1 MQFLMP
7 DLMSSESADAD
18 ASFSVGGG
26 IATAPIASQQA
37 PEPVLPEEGAPLSI
51 DPGDAA
57 DLSRRLAE
65 MEYFHVHMNG
75 AIESLV
81 DTILHVRNHDLA
93 NLQTKVQELE
103 QQLQMERTNRDLA
116 EVSRMHPKERTV
128 VFVGGTYFG
137 DNIKYAWLEARA
149 QAKAGGYQCWF
160 LPFNAEQE
168 KLVRATGAD
177 CFPHLA
183 AEWSADHLHTALSAA
198 VAVISDHLLGANPYA
213 AALLAGARQVQMW
226 HGVSIK
232 EIGFRNLASL
242 KNMSPQFARVLKTCG
257 RFSSFVGTAGHN
269 EAEWRRW
276 FAFDRYAPIGYA
288 RNDVLHRTPA
298 GNDFLNVDMDAF
310 NRARDALARGR
321 KVYLYAPT
329 FRDANPARWIL
340 QVGLDRIARAVADAG
355 DCLIVNLHPV
365 EQPQVPEL
373 AKSLPGVVFV
383 KPRTDVYPL
392 LTQTSALITDYSSI
406 MFDYLHLDRPVLL
419 FRPDHESYTTQS
431 RKLFDAKL
439 QTPPG
444 PVAAHAQAL
453 VDLLKKNIDTP
464 AHAKARQALA
474 TRLYDQRDGTAATRL
489 VRLVGEEL
497 ELAGTAR

>member
-7 DLMSSESADAD
+7 DLMRSDSDDLPFA
-18 ASFSVGGG
+18 VGGG
-26 IATAPIASQQA
+26 IAPIQPQLA
-37 PEPVLPEEGAPLSI
+37 PEPVFDEPPAAGPDQAAP
-51 DPGDAA
+51 PA
-57 DLSRRLAE
+57 DMLQRMAQIE
-65 MEYFHVHMNG
+65 AFHIHVNG

-93 NLQTKVQELE
+93 ALQTQVQELE
-103 QQLQMERTNRDLA
+103 QQLQLERTNRDLA

-137 DNIKYAWLEARA
+137 DNVKYAWLEAQA
-149 QAKAGGYQCWF
+149 QARAAQDDGFQCWF

-168 KLVRATGAD
+168 KLVRAMGAN
-177 CFPHLA
+177 CLPHQHA
-183 AEWSADHLHTALSAA
+183 DWSADHLHTALSAA
-198 VAVISDHLLGANPYA
+198 VAVVSDHLLGANPYA

-232 EIGFRNLASL
+232 EIGFRNLGPL

-276 FAFDRYAPIGYA
+276 FAFDSYAPIGYA

-298 GNDFLNVDMDAF
+298 GNDLLNVDMDAYG
-310 NRARDALARGR
+310 RAQDFLQRGR

-340 QVGLDRIARAVADAG
+340 QAGLDRIAKAVADAG
-355 DCLIVNLHPV
+355 DCLIVNMHPV
-365 EQPQVPEL
+365 EQPSVPEI

-419 FRPDHESYTTQS
+419 FRPDHESYTTRS

-439 QTPPG
+439 KTPPG
-444 PVAAHAQAL
+444 PVAQTAQAL
-453 VDLLKKNIDTP
+453 VDLLKKKPLDNP
-464 AHAKARQALA
+464 AHARARQTLA
-474 TRLYDQRDGTAATRL
+474 GELYDRRDGTSAERL
-489 VRLVGEEL
+489 VQLVRD
-497 ELAGTAR
+497 ELALAHTVR